1 MVTKIEKKI
10 LFALVT
16 YKEVYYETN
25 SFKSLLSSFFNEDS
39 NRPLFVYIYDNTP
52 IEKWK
57 IEEVRFSSDIKISYH
72 HDFSNPGISKAYNK
86 IGSFA
91 KENGFDAVVFL
102 DQDTHLPCELYSV
115 YIQFCKKNTAFNVA
129 IPKISVH
136 DTIVSPARY
145 HKYKSYLLTDFKKGW
160 ITINQLSWINSGMM
174 IETDFF
180 ISSGG
185 YNEEI
190 QLDFSDH
197 SYIEKIKQQ
206 GLTKVYLLPIILHQ
220 EFSAYTNSL
229 AQDINRYKLFLRDF
243 RSYRKD
249 KNWGLLF
256 INVDLPR
263 LLRLTLKH
271 KTFQFLNM
279 RFKM

>member
-1 MVTKIEKKI
+1 MVTKVEKKI

-25 SFKSLLSSFFNEDS
+25 SFKSLLSSFFDEES
-39 NRPLFVYIYDNTP
+39 NISLFVYIYDNTP
-52 IEKWK
+52 IENWT
-57 IEEVRFSSDIKISYH
+57 IEEVRFSSNVKISYH

-91 KENGFDAVVFL
+91 KENGFHAVVFL
-102 DQDTHLPCELYSV
+102 DQDTHLPRELYDV
-115 YIQFCKKNTAFNVA
+115 YIKFCRENTAFNVA

-136 DTIVSPARY
+136 DTIISPARY
-145 HKYKSYLLTDFKKGW
+145 HKYKSFLLTDFKNGW
-160 ITINQLSWINSGMM
+160 NTINQLSWINSGMM

-185 YNEEI
+185 YNEKV

-197 SYIEKIKQQ
+197 FYIEKIKQQ
-206 GLTKVYLLPIILHQ
+206 GLTKVYLLPVILIQ
-220 EFSAYTNSL
+220 EFSAFSNSL
-229 AQDINRYKLFLRDF
+229 PQDISRYKLFLRDL
-243 RSYRKD
+243 RSYGKD
-249 KNWGLLF
+249 KKWVWLF
-256 INVDLPR
+256 FNVDLPH

-271 KTFQFLNM
+271 KNFEFLKI
-279 RFKM
+279 RIKL